1 MESIMKKLVALL
13 STVLLGISLSACG
26 KIEDK
31 KDDAAA
37 ATTDTTQ
44 AATPADTAPKAEEPK
59 QQ

>member
-13 STVLLGISLSACG
+13 SIVLLGISLSACG

-31 KDDAAA
+31 KDDAA